1 MPTSAT
7 GNNSKGFALLRGYAE
22 HGFTPL
28 RRYAEHGFTPLRRY
42 AEHGF
47 TLIELMVVITIIALA
62 SAVVVFAIPDPR
74 GRVID
79 EAEHF
84 AARTLAAR
92 DDAIVQGRDT
102 RVRITATGYGVER
115 RRRGAW
121 AVVSD
126 KSFGSV
132 AWQPGTT
139 VQLGTS
145 ALAAI
150 TFDATGA
157 PLTPATVVLTR
168 DDARASVTITGNGA
182 IRVGS

>member
-7 GNNSKGFALLRGYAE
+7 GSNQS
-22 HGFTPL
+22 
-28 RRYAEHGFTPLRRY
+28 
-42 AEHGF
+42 GF
-47 TLIELMVVITIIALA
+47 TLIEMMVVITIIALA

-92 DDAIVQGRDT
+92 DDAIVQSRDT
-102 RVRITATGYGVER
+102 RIVITTQGYGVER

-121 AVVSD
+121 AAVSE
-126 KSFGSV
+126 KPFRNV
-132 AWQPGTT
+132 RWAQGTG
-139 VQLGTS
+139 VLIGASGRQ
-145 ALAAI
+145 AI

-157 PLTPATVVLTR
+157 PSSPATVTLVR
-168 DDARASVTITGNGA
+168 DDAQATVTVSGNGV

>member
-7 GNNSKGFALLRGYAE
+7 GSSCER
-22 HGFTPL
+22 GFTLCSRP
-28 RRYAEHGFTPLRRY
+28 

-47 TLIELMVVITIIALA
+47 TLIELMVVMLIIGLT

-92 DDAIVQGRDT
+92 DDAIVQSRDT
-102 RVRITATGYGVER
+102 RITVTASGYGVER

-121 AVVSD
+121 QAVTDKPFVAVS
-126 KSFGSV
+126 
-132 AWQPGTT
+132 WNQGTG
-139 VQLGTS
+139 VILGPTGRE
-145 ALAAI
+145 AI
-150 TFDATGA
+150 SFDATGA
-157 PLTPATVVLTR
+157 PSSPATVTLVR
-168 DDARASVTITGNGA
+168 DDARATVTVSGNGS

>member
-7 GNNSKGFALLRGYAE
+7 GSNQQ
-22 HGFTPL
+22 
-28 RRYAEHGFTPLRRY
+28 
-42 AEHGF
+42 GF
-47 TLIELMVVITIIALA
+47 TLIELMVVVTIIALA

-92 DDAIVQGRDT
+92 DDAIVQSRDT
-102 RVRITATGYGVER
+102 RIWITANGYSVER
-115 RRRGAW
+115 RRRGSWTAMTERPFKPVQW
-121 AVVSD
+121 A
-126 KSFGSV
+126 
-132 AWQPGTT
+132 QGTGA
-139 VQLGTS
+139 VIGAS
-145 ALAAI
+145 GREAI

-157 PLTPATVVLTR
+157 PSSPVTVTLVR
-168 DDARASVTITGNGA
+168 DDARATVTVSGNGV

>member
-1 MPTSAT
+1 MPISAT
-7 GNNSKGFALLRGYAE
+7 GSNQEGFARVRRSAE
-22 HGFTPL
+22 HGFTCS
-28 RRYAEHGFTPLRRY
+28 RRS

-62 SAVVVFAIPDPR
+62 SAAVVFAIPDPR

-79 EAEHF
+79 EAERF

-92 DDAIVQGRDT
+92 DDAIVQSRDT
-102 RVRITATGYGVER
+102 RVWITQSGYGVER

-121 AVVSD
+121 QALTD
-126 KSFGSV
+126 KPFR
-132 AWQPGTT
+132 T
-139 VQLGTS
+139 VQWAQGTGVLIGAS
-145 ALAAI
+145 GREAI

-157 PLTPATVVLTR
+157 PSSPTTVTLVRDAARATVTV
-168 DDARASVTITGNGA
+168 SGNGV

>member
-7 GNNSKGFALLRGYAE
+7 GSNAE
-22 HGFTPL
+22 S
-28 RRYAEHGFTPLRRY
+28 
-42 AEHGF
+42 GF
-47 TLIELMVVITIIALA
+47 TLIELMVVVTIIALA

-84 AARTLAAR
+84 AARALAAR
-92 DDAIVQGRDT
+92 DDAIVQSRDT
-102 RVRITATGYGVER
+102 RVVLTAGGYSVER

-121 AVVSD
+121 TAMTD
-126 KSFGSV
+126 KPFKTV
-132 AWQPGTT
+132 AWARGTGVLIGAT
-139 VQLGTS
+139 GRE
-145 ALAAI
+145 AI

-157 PLTPATVVLTR
+157 PSSPTTVTLVR
-168 DDARASVTITGNGA
+168 DDARATVTVSGNGV

>member
-7 GNNSKGFALLRGYAE
+7 GSNAE
-22 HGFTPL
+22 
-28 RRYAEHGFTPLRRY
+28 R
-42 AEHGF
+42 GF
-47 TLIELMVVITIIALA
+47 TLIEMMVIMVIIGLA
-62 SAVVVFAIPDPR
+62 SAAVVFAIPDPR

-92 DDAIVQGRDT
+92 DDAIVQSRDT
-102 RVRITATGYGVER
+102 RIWITASGYGVER

-121 AVVSD
+121 AAVTD
-126 KSFGSV
+126 KPFKTV
-132 AWQPGTT
+132 QWQPGTAPII
-139 VQLGTS
+139 GAS
-145 ALAAI
+145 GREAI

-157 PLTPATVVLTR
+157 PSSPATVTLRR
-168 DDARASVTITGNGA
+168 DDARATVTVSGNGV

>member
-1 MPTSAT
+1 MW
-7 GNNSKGFALLRGYAE
+7 
-22 HGFTPL
+22 
-28 RRYAEHGFTPLRRY
+28 RY

-47 TLIELMVVITIIALA
+47 TLIEMMVVIVIIALT

-92 DDAIVQGRDT
+92 DDAIVQSRDT
-102 RVRITATGYGVER
+102 RIWITASGYGVER

-121 AVVSD
+121 AAVSE
-126 KSFGSV
+126 KPFR
-132 AWQPGTT
+132 T
-139 VQLGTS
+139 VQWETGTS
-145 ALAAI
+145 ALTGASGREAI

-157 PLTPATVVLTR
+157 PSSPATVILVR
-168 DDARASVTITGNGA
+168 DDARATVTVSGNGV